1 MKKLFTF
8 FLALIAG
15 AGILF
20 AGDDFYEWDFNDSG
34 KCGPNLKWN
43 FYVSDWRL
51 VISGTGDMYNWDKKS
66 DVPWYKHSVKVV
78 EIGENV
84 TSIGTHAFDSSTK
97 LYLVHWNAKNCPS
110 APFDSKIHRIHT
122 VKFGDKVEVIPDN
135 LFYGMDV
142 SKVNIP
148 DNVKT
153 IGNNAFRYSGVFN
166 LTIGDGVTH
175 IGKGAFSNCS
185 ELNSVSIG
193 AGVTYIGDGAFDGCT
208 KIQGIGWHA
217 KNCPVAPFTD
227 AVSVENINIYS
238 TVEVIPANLCAGKS
252 KLTQI
257 VIPNSVKTIGS
268 NAFKDC
274 IRVSTLKIG
283 TGVTSIGAHA
293 FENCPITY
301 LHLPDGL
308 QTIGS
313 YAFAGCRSVT
323 GSISIP
329 VSVTSVGEGAF
340 YQCSGL
346 NSVSIGSGVTSIAAK
361 TFQGCSSC
369 ASITIPSKV
378 TSIGASAFQAC
389 TSLAKAYLPANLTS
403 IGDSAFKQC
412 TSLADIDIPDNVT
425 TMGKGVFNGCR
436 FTSTV
441 QNNRFFVSLPR
452 LTTGNYV
459 IKDGIETIVDRAFQ
473 DCESL
478 TSVTIPS
485 SVKEIRDAAF
495 NGCYHLSSIIC
506 EAATPPAC
514 ANEDGYQLW
523 VWWRV
528 DHYLPVYVPI
538 GSVATYKNIK
548 SGSAAAGW
556 RYFENFRAL
565 PYGSGKC
572 STKVTWTL
580 KDSVLT
586 ISGTGHTVDWGSPKT
601 VPWYEAREYIKSVVI
616 EDGIVSI
623 GKYAFTAYPNLVNVD
638 IPGSLTIID
647 ETAFAGCPKL
657 SRFKVSVLNADFAA
671 PKGDLYNKKTMQL
684 MVCPP
689 AKETYTVGTYITS
702 ILPSAFDSCKAP
714 LAVTCERETPATVS
728 GNTLFANVTGTINVY
743 VPEANIAAYK
753 AAWGTTNCEYHAL
766 QNGECVVDG
775 IKYSY
780 HSDGTATVIAN
791 SPVYSGDIV
800 IPETFTYGGKTYTV
814 TQLGNIAFHNC
825 SDLTSLSLPKTLVT
839 IGNTSF
845 GNCTKLTSIIIP
857 ENVSSLDEYTFL
869 NSGLKT
875 IYFKSFQAVPTVTGT
890 PFGFID
896 ANTLIYVPATLLSDY
911 RTQWSGMTNIQP
923 DLFFAGGLY
932 YSIDPTKQNATVV
945 QHPDGVGEYNPL
957 VNVTIPEAI
966 EAYGQTFSVDT
977 IGKDAFYGCDE
988 LESITMPNSIVSIEE
1003 YAFYN
1008 CSAVKK
1014 FIIPGNVTF
1023 IGQRAFWDCKEMTS
1037 LAIYGNVATIGD
1049 YAFRNCSKIASITCE
1064 AATPPTCIYQCLNSV
1079 TKTIPLYVPSE
1090 SVNAYKNATE
1100 WKDFTN
1106 IKQLIDKCKDVNN
1119 IEKAGEPIV
1128 LDSVYVIFVADRY
1141 AYVQDQSGT
1150 TLVYLTYADENI
1162 KPGVRISNI
1171 RGSVMNYRG
1180 LPEVKPNNQAEWI
1193 LTPGGGET
1201 PIFVTVDDM
1210 PTADMV
1216 NQLVYIPKGAIE
1228 GVFVA
1233 GSQANL
1239 DLTMQNGKVIKL
1251 RSQFKQ
1257 AETFTADKVYD
1268 LLVAVGKFN
1277 DEIQLYYIQ
1286 IADTYNLY
1294 TIRFLNEDGSEL
1306 QALSVPE
1313 GLTPVYTGETPVKAE
1328 TDHSTFAFAGWD
1340 KTIAP
1345 AEENATY
1352 TAVFEESYK
1361 RFTITVAVN
1370 EAAAGAAYGE
1380 GTYDYGTKVKLYA
1393 IPNADY
1399 HFVKWSD
1406 GVTDNPR
1413 EVTVTAD
1420 VTYTAVFEANSPS
1433 TAIDQLNQQSTINNQ
1448 KLMING
1454 QLFILRDGKVYNVTG
1469 QRVE

>member
-1 MKKLFTF
+1 MKKLLTF

-15 AGILF
+15 AGTLF
-20 AGDDFYEWDFNDSG
+20 ADDFYEWDFNDSG
-34 KCGPNLKWN
+34 KCGPNLKWE
-43 FYVSDWRL
+43 YTIWDDRL

-66 DVPWYKHSVKVV
+66 DVPWYKHYVKVV

-110 APFDSKIHRIHT
+110 APFDSKIHKIHT

-217 KNCPVAPFTD
+217 KNCPVAPFAD
-227 AVSVENINIYS
+227 ANGVININFYS

-274 IRVSTLKIG
+274 IRVSTLEIG

-313 YAFAGCRSVT
+313 YAFAGCRNVA
-323 GSISIP
+323 GSMSIP
-329 VSVTSVGEGAF
+329 SSVTSVGEGAF

-361 TFQGCSSC
+361 TFQGCSSF
-369 ASITIPSKV
+369 ASITIPSEV

-389 TSLAKAYLPANLTS
+389 TSLAKAYLPDNLTS
-403 IGDSAFKQC
+403 IGDSAFNQC
-412 TSLADIDIPDNVT
+412 SSLADITIPDKVT
-425 TMGKGVFNGCR
+425 SLGKGVFNGCH
-436 FTSTV
+436 FTSTI
-441 QNNRFFVSLPR
+441 QNAHFFIYLPR
-452 LTTGNYV
+452 MVTGNYA
-459 IKDGIETIVDRAFQ
+459 IKEGIETIADRAFQ
-473 DCESL
+473 GCSGL

-485 SVKEIRDAAF
+485 SVKAIRTAAF
-495 NGCYHLSSIIC
+495 SGCNHLNSITC
-506 EAATPPAC
+506 EATTPPAC
-514 ANEDGYQLW
+514 AFEEIWPNS
-523 VWWRV
+523 VWAAV
-528 DHYLPVYVPI
+528 ICPVYVPI
-538 GSVATYKNIK
+538 GCVATYKNIT
-548 SGSAAAGW
+548 SGSAAEAW
-556 RYFENFRAL
+556 RYFEDFRAI
-565 PYGSGKC
+565 PSASGDVPNSYLKW
-572 STKVTWTL
+572 SL
-580 KDSVLT
+580 KDGVLT
-586 ISGTGHTVDWGSPKT
+586 ISGNGNMPDFYYAYQL
-601 VPWYEAREYIKSVVI
+601 PWNEAREYISAVVLNDGVGNVGMNAFLDCTNLTTVVI
-616 EDGIVSI
+616 KSTNFNAI
-623 GKYAFTAYPNLVNVD
+623 GENAFKGCTALKAVDVLAANTTYASQQGV
-638 IPGSLTIID
+638 
-647 ETAFAGCPKL
+647 
-657 SRFKVSVLNADFAA
+657 
-671 PKGDLYNKKTMQL
+671 LYNKDLTQL
-684 MVCPP
+684 VLCPP
-689 AKETYTVGTYITS
+689 ANKSYTFPASVTS
-702 ILPSAFDSCKAP
+702 VLPTAFDGCTAP
-714 LAVTCERETPATVS
+714 FTVTNDQATPPTVS
-728 GNTLFANVTGTINVY
+728 GNTLFAHVTGTVDAY

-753 AAWGTTNCEYHAL
+753 SNWGTTNCEYHAL
-766 QNGECVVDG
+766 NYGQCTVDG
-775 IKYSY
+775 IKYEFY
-780 HSDGTATVIAN
+780 TDGTAKVIAN
-791 SPVYSGDIV
+791 SPIYSGNIV
-800 IPETFTYGGKTYTV
+800 IPETFTYNSKTYTV
-814 TQLGNIAFHNC
+814 TELDKFAFLQC
-825 SDLTSLSLPKTLVT
+825 TGLTSVSLPNTLEKINMT
-839 IGNTSF
+839 F
-845 GNCTKLTSIIIP
+845 YECTALTSITIP
-857 ENVSSLDEYTFL
+857 ESVTTL
-869 NSGLKT
+869 NPDAFAYCSGLQE
-875 IYFKSFQAVPTVTGT
+875 IYCKSYRSVPSMGSTKFYHISTDL
-890 PFGFID
+890 P
-896 ANTLIYVPATLLSDY
+896 IYVPTPLLNDY

-923 DLFFAGGLY
+923 EPIIRDGLY
-932 YSIDPTKQNATVV
+932 FTIDPAKQNATVV
-945 QHPDGVGEYNPL
+945 QHPDGAGGYDPL
-957 VNVTIPEAI
+957 VNVTIPETI

-977 IGKDAFYGCDE
+977 IGKNAFYGCEE
-988 LESITMPNSIVSIEE
+988 LLSITMPKSIVSIEE

-1008 CSAVKK
+1008 CRGVKQ
-1014 FIIPGNVTF
+1014 FIIPENVTS

-1090 SVNAYKNATE
+1090 SVNAYKEAKE
-1100 WKDFTN
+1100 WKEFTN
-1106 IKQLIDKCKDVNN
+1106 IRPLIDKCKDVNN
-1119 IEKAGEPIV
+1119 TEKAGEPV
-1128 LDSVYVIFVADRY
+1128 FLDSVYVIFVSGRY

-1150 TLVYLTYADENI
+1150 TLVYLTNEDPNI

-1171 RGSVMNYRG
+1171 CGSVSLYSN

-1228 GVFVA
+1228 GTFN
-1233 GSQANL
+1233 SSSETNL
-1239 DLTMQNGKVIKL
+1239 NLTLQNGKTMVL
-1251 RSQFKQ
+1251 RNRFKQ
-1257 AETFTADKVYD
+1257 DQVFSANKVYD
-1268 LLVAVGKFN
+1268 LLVAVGQYWTGV
-1277 DEIQLYYIQ
+1277 QLYYIQ
-1286 IADTYNLY
+1286 IADTYDLY
-1294 TIRFLNEDGSEL
+1294 NIRFLNENGTEL
-1306 QALSVPE
+1306 QSLKVPE
-1313 GLTPVYTGETPVKAE
+1313 GTTAVYTGETPAKAE
-1328 TDHSTFAFAGWD
+1328 TDHSTFRFVGWD

-1345 AEENATY
+1345 AAANADY

-1361 RFTITVAVN
+1361 RFIITLAVN
-1370 EAAAGAAYGE
+1370 DDAAGAVYGG
-1380 GTYDYGTKVKLYA
+1380 GTYDYGASVTLFA
-1393 IPNADY
+1393 LPNMGY
-1399 HFVKWSD
+1399 HFVRWTD
-1406 GVTDNPR
+1406 GSTDYPR
-1413 EVTVTAD
+1413 VVTVTGDA
-1420 VTYTAVFEANSPS
+1420 TYTAEFESDTPTGLEEINDQMRKCENEKII
-1433 TAIDQLNQQSTINNQ
+1433 ID
-1448 KLMING
+1448 G
-1454 QLFILRDGKVYNVTG
+1454 QLYILRGDKIYTVTG
-1469 QRVE
+1469 QVVK

>member
-1 MKKLFTF
+1 MRKKIFTF
-8 FLALIAG
+8 LLALVASVG
-15 AGILF
+15 TLF
-20 AGDDFYEWDFNDSG
+20 ADGQ
-34 KCGPNLKWN
+34 CGLNLYWK
-43 FYVSDWRL
+43 YGGASHTL
-51 VISGTGDMYNWDKKS
+51 TIYGTGEMETYSDIYKAPWDDIRDKIE
-66 DVPWYKHSVKVV
+66 SVIV
-78 EIGENV
+78 EDGA
-84 TSIGTHAFDSSTK
+84 TSIGD
-97 LYLVHWNAKNCPS
+97 
-110 APFDSKIHRIHT
+110 
-122 VKFGDKVEVIPDN
+122 
-135 LFYGMDV
+135 M
-142 SKVNIP
+142 
-148 DNVKT
+148 
-153 IGNNAFRYSGVFN
+153 
-166 LTIGDGVTH
+166 
-175 IGKGAFSNCS
+175 
-185 ELNSVSIG
+185 
-193 AGVTYIGDGAFDGCT
+193 
-208 KIQGIGWHA
+208 
-217 KNCPVAPFTD
+217 
-227 AVSVENINIYS
+227 
-238 TVEVIPANLCAGKS
+238 
-252 KLTQI
+252 
-257 VIPNSVKTIGS
+257 
-268 NAFKDC
+268 
-274 IRVSTLKIG
+274 
-283 TGVTSIGAHA
+283 
-293 FENCPITY
+293 
-301 LHLPDGL
+301 
-308 QTIGS
+308 
-313 YAFAGCRSVT
+313 
-323 GSISIP
+323 
-329 VSVTSVGEGAF
+329 AF
-340 YQCSGL
+340 YQCKRLSYVYMNSTVIDIKTNAFSGCTAL
-346 NSVSIGSGVTSIAAK
+346 TSVSFSSATQNIYPGAFAECRGLTFILLPANLTTIGMSAFKRCTALTSIE
-361 TFQGCSSC
+361 
-369 ASITIPSKV
+369 IPDKV
-378 TSIGASAFQAC
+378 TSIGGQAFLACSALKSVKLGDSVKIIEFGAFEDC
-389 TSLAKAYLPANLTS
+389 TALTS
-403 IGDSAFKQC
+403 INIPNSVTDIETSAFEGC
-412 TSLADIDIPDNVT
+412 SSLTSIDIPDNVT
-425 TMGKGVFNGCR
+425 KIGDNAFLGCG

-441 QNNRFFVSLPR
+441 QNAHVFVYLSR
-452 LTTGNYV
+452 LTTGNYE
-459 IKDGIETIVDRAFQ
+459 IKDGIEKICDCAFMN
-473 DCESL
+473 CVGL
-478 TSVTIPS
+478 TSIKMPASLKYIGAQTL
-485 SVKEIRDAAF
+485 K
-495 NGCYHLSSIIC
+495 GCTNLSSITC
-506 EAATPPAC
+506 EATTPPSC
-514 ANEDGYQLW
+514 YFFSLDKII
-523 VWWRV
+523 
-528 DHYLPVYVPI
+528 PVYVPI
-538 GSVATYKNIK
+538 GSVTTYKNIDSDSPAKQWK
-548 SGSAAAGW
+548 SISDFHAI
-556 RYFENFRAL
+556 
-565 PYGSGKC
+565 PYGSGDVPNSYLKW
-572 STKVTWTL
+572 SL
-580 KDSVLT
+580 KDGVLT
-586 ISGTGHTVDWGSPKT
+586 ISGNGNMPDFYYAYQL
-601 VPWYEAREYIKSVVI
+601 PWNEAREYISAVVLNDGVGNVGMNAFLDCTNLTTVVI
-616 EDGIVSI
+616 KSKNFNAI
-623 GKYAFTAYPNLVNVD
+623 GENAFKGCTALKAVDVLAANATYASQQGV
-638 IPGSLTIID
+638 
-647 ETAFAGCPKL
+647 
-657 SRFKVSVLNADFAA
+657 
-671 PKGDLYNKKTMQL
+671 LYNKDLTQL
-684 MVCPP
+684 VLCPP
-689 AKETYTVGTYITS
+689 ANKSYTFLASVTS
-702 ILPSAFDSCKAP
+702 VLPTAFDGCTAP
-714 LAVTCERETPATVS
+714 FTVTNDQATPPTVS
-728 GNTLFANVTGTINVY
+728 GKTLFANVTGTVDAY

-753 AAWGTTNCEYHAL
+753 SAWGTTNCEYHAL
-766 QNGECVVDG
+766 NYGQCTVDG
-775 IKYSY
+775 IKYEFY
-780 HSDGTATVIAN
+780 TDGTAKVIAN
-791 SPVYSGDIV
+791 SPIYSGDIV
-800 IPETFTYGGKTYTV
+800 IPETFTYNSKTYTV
-814 TQLGNIAFHNC
+814 TELDKFAFLQC
-825 SDLTSLSLPKTLVT
+825 TGLTSVSLPNTLEKINMT
-839 IGNTSF
+839 F
-845 GNCTKLTSIIIP
+845 YECTALTSITIP
-857 ENVSSLDEYTFL
+857 ESVTTL
-869 NSGLKT
+869 NPDAFAYCSGLQA
-875 IYFKSFQAVPTVTGT
+875 IYCKSYRSVPSMGSTKFNHISASL
-890 PFGFID
+890 P
-896 ANTLIYVPATLLSDY
+896 IYVPTPLLSDY

-932 YSIDPTKQNATVV
+932 YSIDPAKQNATVV

-1268 LLVAVGKFN
+1268 ILVAVGKFN

-1286 IADTYNLY
+1286 IADTYDLY

-1352 TAVFEESYK
+1352 TAVFDEIYK
-1361 RFTITVAVN
+1361 EFTITVAVN
-1370 EAAAGAAYGE
+1370 DAAAGAAYGE

-1433 TAIDQLNQQSTINNQ
+1433 TALEQINQQSPYLQIVPSGKEIKNQ

>member
-8 FLALIAG
+8 LLALIAG
-15 AGILF
+15 AGTLF
-20 AGDDFYEWDFNDSG
+20 AANSG
-34 KCGPNLKWN
+34 KCGDNLTWTI
-43 FYVSDWRL
+43 DTEHETL
-51 VISGTGDMYNWDKKS
+51 TISGTGEMYNWDKAG
-66 DVPWYKHSVKVV
+66 DVPWCKQRHYVDTLV
-78 EIGENV
+78 IGEGV
-84 TSIGTHAFDSSTK
+84 TRIGTHAFDTCFQIHK
-97 LYLVHWNAKNCPS
+97 VYWNAKNCVS
-110 APFDSKIHRIHT
+110 APFDHYLRNPNIDYFI
-122 VKFGDKVEVIPDN
+122 FGNEVE
-135 LFYGMDV
+135 Y
-142 SKVNIP
+142 
-148 DNVKT
+148 
-153 IGNNAFRYSGVFN
+153 
-166 LTIGDGVTH
+166 
-175 IGKGAFSNCS
+175 
-185 ELNSVSIG
+185 
-193 AGVTYIGDGAFDGCT
+193 
-208 KIQGIGWHA
+208 
-217 KNCPVAPFTD
+217 
-227 AVSVENINIYS
+227 
-238 TVEVIPANLCAGKS
+238 IPAGLCQGMRGPRS
-252 KLTQI
+252 IT
-257 VIPNSVKTIGS
+257 IPNSVK
-268 NAFKDC
+268 
-274 IRVSTLKIG
+274 
-283 TGVTSIGAHA
+283 SIGGEA
-293 FENCPITY
+293 FEDC
-301 LHLPDGL
+301 DWV
-308 QTIGS
+308 
-313 YAFAGCRSVT
+313 R
-323 GSISIP
+323 
-329 VSVTSVGEGAF
+329 
-340 YQCSGL
+340 
-346 NSVSIGSGVTSIAAK
+346 SVSIGSGVTYIGKDAFSGLLSLEKVYWNAKNGPYVNFTGNDVIFTFGNDVEVIPNNLCAYCIKITSMKIPNNVKIIGNKAFEGCRNLTDLKIGSGVTSIGDSAFINCDLKWISLPSGLKSIGSYAFSGNTRMTSAYIPNSVTSLGSGAFYQCPTLTSITIPDGVTAINAK
-361 TFQGCSSC
+361 TFQGC
-369 ASITIPSKV
+369 
-378 TSIGASAFQAC
+378 
-389 TSLAKAYLPANLTS
+389 TSLANAYLPDNLTS

-436 FTSTV
+436 FTSTI
-441 QNNRFFVSLPR
+441 QNAHFFIYLPR
-452 LTTGNYV
+452 MVTGNYA
-459 IKDGIETIVDRAFQ
+459 IKEGIETIVDRAFQ
-473 DCESL
+473 GCESL

-495 NGCYHLSSIIC
+495 YGCNLLNSIIC

-514 ANEDGYQLW
+514 ANEEAYSLG
-523 VWWRV
+523 VWSLV
-528 DHYLPVYVPI
+528 DNFLPVYVPI

-556 RYFENFRAL
+556 KHFENFLPL

-586 ISGTGHTVDWGSPKT
+586 ISGTGHTVDWGSPKN

-638 IPGSLTIID
+638 IPGSLTIIN

-671 PKGDLYNKKTMQL
+671 PKGDLYNRKTMQL

-728 GNTLFANVTGTINVY
+728 GNTLFAHVTGTIDVY

-875 IYFKSFQAVPTVTGT
+875 IYFKSYQAVPTVTGT

-932 YSIDPTKQNATVV
+932 YTIDPAKQNATVV

-1257 AETFTADKVYD
+1257 AETFTAAKVYD
-1268 LLVAVGKFN
+1268 ILVAVGKFN

-1328 TDHSTFAFAGWD
+1328 TDHSAFAFVGWD
-1340 KTIAP
+1340 KPVAP

-1352 TAVFEESYK
+1352 TAVFDEIYK
-1361 RFTITVAVN
+1361 EFTITVAVN
-1370 EAAAGAAYGE
+1370 DAAAGAAYGE
-1380 GTYDYGTKVKLYA
+1380 GTYDYGTKVNLYA

-1433 TAIDQLNQQSTINNQ
+1433 TALEQINQQSQIKNQ

-1454 QLFILRDGKVYNVTG
+1454 QLFILRDGKVYTVTG

>member
-1 MKKLFTF
+1 MRKKIFTF
-8 FLALIAG
+8 LLALVASVG
-15 AGILF
+15 TLF
-20 AGDDFYEWDFNDSG
+20 AQ
-34 KCGPNLKWN
+34 
-43 FYVSDWRL
+43 
-51 VISGTGDMYNWDKKS
+51 SGTCGENVYWEYYTSSKVLEIDGVGGDGVMYDWDNEK
-66 DVPWYKHSVKVV
+66 DVPWYPYRNEIKTIRVYGVIRIGNKAFTGLKGVQYFEINDVH
-78 EIGENV
+78 EIGDDAFRGCTWLSDVPTSKLGVNFEITRIGKNAFRDCTSLTVVNLPQTVVFLGDSAFSGCTAIKQVYLAKTQIPSIGNSTFAGCTSITDVELPDKV
-84 TSIGTHAFDSSTK
+84 TSIG
-97 LYLVHWNAKNCPS
+97 N
-110 APFDSKIHRIHT
+110 
-122 VKFGDKVEVIPDN
+122 G
-135 LFYGMDV
+135 
-142 SKVNIP
+142 
-148 DNVKT
+148 
-153 IGNNAFRYSGVFN
+153 AFRM
-166 LTIGDGVTH
+166 
-175 IGKGAFSNCS
+175 
-185 ELNSVSIG
+185 
-193 AGVTYIGDGAFDGCT
+193 CT
-208 KIQGIGWHA
+208 
-217 KNCPVAPFTD
+217 
-227 AVSVENINIYS
+227 SLRNINM
-238 TVEVIPANLCAGKS
+238 
-252 KLTQI
+252 
-257 VIPNSVKTIGS
+257 
-268 NAFKDC
+268 
-274 IRVSTLKIG
+274 
-283 TGVTSIGAHA
+283 
-293 FENCPITY
+293 
-301 LHLPDGL
+301 
-308 QTIGS
+308 
-313 YAFAGCRSVT
+313 
-323 GSISIP
+323 
-329 VSVTSVGEGAF
+329 
-340 YQCSGL
+340 
-346 NSVSIGSGVTSIAAK
+346 GSGVTSI
-361 TFQGCSSC
+361 GDY
-369 ASITIPSKV
+369 
-378 TSIGASAFQAC
+378 AFYKC
-389 TSLAKAYLPANLTS
+389 TSLSEIEISDKVTEIGEKAFSDCKFISIVQNAHFFIYLPR
-403 IGDSAFKQC
+403 I
-412 TSLADIDIPDNVT
+412 I
-425 TMGKGVFNGCR
+425 
-436 FTSTV
+436 
-441 QNNRFFVSLPR
+441 
-452 LTTGNYV
+452 TGNYE
-459 IKDGIETIVDRAFQ
+459 IKDGIKTICEYAFQ
-473 DCESL
+473 NCVGL
-478 TSVTIPS
+478 TSIKIPS
-485 SVKEIRDAAF
+485 SVKDIRDRAF
-495 NGCYHLSSIIC
+495 SYCTNISSITC
-506 EAATPPAC
+506 EATTPPDC
-514 ANEDGYQLW
+514 DHMVFYN
-523 VWWRV
+523 V
-528 DHYLPVYVPI
+528 DASCPVYVPI
-538 GSVATYKNIK
+538 GSVNTYKNVVFY
-548 SGSAAAGW
+548 SPAGGW
-556 RYFENFRAL
+556 KEFTDFRAL
-565 PYGSGKC
+565 PYGSGDVPNSYLKW
-572 STKVTWTL
+572 SL
-580 KDSVLT
+580 KDGVLT
-586 ISGTGHTVDWGSPKT
+586 ISGNGNMPDFYYAYQL
-601 VPWYEAREYIKSVVI
+601 PWNEAREYISAVVLNDGVGNVGMNAFLDCTNLTTVVI
-616 EDGIVSI
+616 KSTNFKAI
-623 GKYAFTAYPNLVNVD
+623 GENAFKGCTALKAVDVLVANATYASQQGV
-638 IPGSLTIID
+638 
-647 ETAFAGCPKL
+647 
-657 SRFKVSVLNADFAA
+657 
-671 PKGDLYNKKTMQL
+671 LYNKDLTQL
-684 MVCPP
+684 VLCPP
-689 AKETYTVGTYITS
+689 ANKSYTFLASVTS
-702 ILPSAFDSCKAP
+702 VLPTAFDGCTAP
-714 LAVTCERETPATVS
+714 FTVTNDQATPPTVS
-728 GNTLFANVTGTINVY
+728 GKTLFANVTGTVDAY

-753 AAWGTTNCEYHAL
+753 SAWGTTNCEYHAL
-766 QNGECVVDG
+766 NYGQCTVDG
-775 IKYSY
+775 IKYEFY
-780 HSDGTATVIAN
+780 TDGTAKVIAN
-791 SPVYSGDIV
+791 SPIYSGDIV
-800 IPETFTYGGKTYTV
+800 IPETFTYNSKTYTV
-814 TQLGNIAFHNC
+814 TELDKFAFLQC
-825 SDLTSLSLPKTLVT
+825 TGLTSVSLPNTLEKINMT
-839 IGNTSF
+839 F
-845 GNCTKLTSIIIP
+845 YECTALTSITIP
-857 ENVSSLDEYTFL
+857 ESVTTL
-869 NSGLKT
+869 NPDAFAYCSGLQA
-875 IYFKSFQAVPTVTGT
+875 IYCKSYRSVPSTGST
-890 PFGFID
+890 KFNHISASLP
-896 ANTLIYVPATLLSDY
+896 IYVPTPLLSDY

-932 YSIDPTKQNATVV
+932 YTIDPAKQNATVV

-988 LESITMPNSIVSIEE
+988 LESITMPNSIVRIEE

-1268 LLVAVGKFN
+1268 ILVAVGKFN

-1294 TIRFLNEDGSEL
+1294 NIRFLNEDGSEL

-1340 KTIAP
+1340 KPVAP

-1352 TAVFEESYK
+1352 TAVFDEIYK
-1361 RFTITVAVN
+1361 EFTITVAVN
-1370 EAAAGAAYGE
+1370 DAAAGAAYGE
-1380 GTYDYGTKVKLYA
+1380 GTYDYGTKVNLYA

-1433 TAIDQLNQQSTINNQ
+1433 TALEQINQQSKIKNQ

>member
-8 FLALIAG
+8 LLALAASAG
-15 AGILF
+15 TVF
-20 AGDDFYEWDFNDSG
+20 AQ
-34 KCGPNLKWN
+34 
-43 FYVSDWRL
+43 
-51 VISGTGDMYNWDKKS
+51 SGTCGENVYWEYYTASKVLEIGGVGGDGVMYDWDNEK
-66 DVPWYKHSVKVV
+66 DVPWYPYRNEIKTIRVHGVIRIGNKAFTGLKGVQYFEINDV
-78 EIGENV
+78 HEIGDDAFRGCTWLSDVPTSKLGVNFEITRIGKNAFRDCTSLTVVNLPQTVVFLGDSAFSGCTAIKRVYLAKTQIPSIGNSTFAGCTSITDVELPDKV
-84 TSIGTHAFDSSTK
+84 TSIG
-97 LYLVHWNAKNCPS
+97 N
-110 APFDSKIHRIHT
+110 
-122 VKFGDKVEVIPDN
+122 G
-135 LFYGMDV
+135 
-142 SKVNIP
+142 
-148 DNVKT
+148 
-153 IGNNAFRYSGVFN
+153 AFRM
-166 LTIGDGVTH
+166 
-175 IGKGAFSNCS
+175 
-185 ELNSVSIG
+185 
-193 AGVTYIGDGAFDGCT
+193 CT
-208 KIQGIGWHA
+208 
-217 KNCPVAPFTD
+217 
-227 AVSVENINIYS
+227 SLRNINM
-238 TVEVIPANLCAGKS
+238 
-252 KLTQI
+252 
-257 VIPNSVKTIGS
+257 
-268 NAFKDC
+268 
-274 IRVSTLKIG
+274 
-283 TGVTSIGAHA
+283 
-293 FENCPITY
+293 
-301 LHLPDGL
+301 
-308 QTIGS
+308 
-313 YAFAGCRSVT
+313 
-323 GSISIP
+323 
-329 VSVTSVGEGAF
+329 
-340 YQCSGL
+340 
-346 NSVSIGSGVTSIAAK
+346 GSGVTSI
-361 TFQGCSSC
+361 GDY
-369 ASITIPSKV
+369 
-378 TSIGASAFQAC
+378 AFYKC
-389 TSLAKAYLPANLTS
+389 TSLSEIEISDKVTEIGEKAFS
-403 IGDSAFKQC
+403 DCKFI
-412 TSLADIDIPDNVT
+412 
-425 TMGKGVFNGCR
+425 
-436 FTSTV
+436 STV
-441 QNNRFFVSLPR
+441 QNAHFFIYLPR
-452 LTTGNYV
+452 IITGNYE
-459 IKDGIETIVDRAFQ
+459 IKDGIKTICEYAFQ
-473 DCESL
+473 NCVGL
-478 TSVTIPS
+478 TSIKIPS
-485 SVKEIRDAAF
+485 SVKDIRDRAF
-495 NGCYHLSSIIC
+495 SYCTNISSITC
-506 EAATPPAC
+506 EATTPPDC
-514 ANEDGYQLW
+514 DHMVFYN
-523 VWWRV
+523 V
-528 DHYLPVYVPI
+528 DASCPVYVPI
-538 GSVATYKNIK
+538 GSVNTYKNVVFY
-548 SGSAAAGW
+548 SPAGGW
-556 RYFENFRAL
+556 KEFTDFRAL
-565 PYGSGKC
+565 PYGSGDVPNSYLKW
-572 STKVTWTL
+572 SL
-580 KDSVLT
+580 KDGVLT
-586 ISGTGHTVDWGSPKT
+586 ISGSDYMPDWT
-601 VPWYEAREYIKSVVI
+601 AAENVPWYEAREYIKSVVI

-638 IPGSLTIID
+638 IPGSLTIIN

-671 PKGDLYNKKTMQL
+671 PKGDLYNRKTMQL

-728 GNTLFANVTGTINVY
+728 GNTLFANVTGTIDVY

-814 TQLGNIAFHNC
+814 TRLGNIAFHNC

-875 IYFKSFQAVPTVTGT
+875 IYFKSYQAVPTVTGT

-896 ANTLIYVPATLLSDY
+896 ANTLIYVPATLLSEY

-1216 NQLVYIPKGAIE
+1216 NQLIYIPKGAIE
-1228 GVFVA
+1228 GVTV
-1233 GSQANL
+1233 
-1239 DLTMQNGKVIKL
+1239 
-1251 RSQFKQ
+1251 RSLSLEASSSKR
-1257 AETFTADKVYD
+1257 KP
-1268 LLVAVGKFN
+1268 
-1277 DEIQLYYIQ
+1277 
-1286 IADTYNLY
+1286 
-1294 TIRFLNEDGSEL
+1294 SL
-1306 QALSVPE
+1306 Q
-1313 GLTPVYTGETPVKAE
+1313 
-1328 TDHSTFAFAGWD
+1328 
-1340 KTIAP
+1340 
-1345 AEENATY
+1345 
-1352 TAVFEESYK
+1352 
-1361 RFTITVAVN
+1361 
-1370 EAAAGAAYGE
+1370 
-1380 GTYDYGTKVKLYA
+1380 TKSMTSSL
-1393 IPNADY
+1393 P
-1399 HFVKWSD
+1399 
-1406 GVTDNPR
+1406 
-1413 EVTVTAD
+1413 
-1420 VTYTAVFEANSPS
+1420 
-1433 TAIDQLNQQSTINNQ
+1433 
-1448 KLMING
+1448 
-1454 QLFILRDGKVYNVTG
+1454 
-1469 QRVE
+1469 

>member
-8 FLALIAG
+8 LLALIAG
-15 AGILF
+15 AGTLF
-20 AGDDFYEWDFNDSG
+20 AANSG
-34 KCGPNLKWN
+34 KCGDNLTWTI
-43 FYVSDWRL
+43 DTEHETL
-51 VISGTGDMYNWDKKS
+51 TISGTGEMYNWDKAG
-66 DVPWYKHSVKVV
+66 DVPWCKQRHYVDTLV
-78 EIGENV
+78 IGEGV
-84 TSIGTHAFDSSTK
+84 TRIGTHAFDTCFQIQK
-97 LYLVHWNAKNCPS
+97 VYWNAKNCVS
-110 APFDSKIHRIHT
+110 APFDHILRNPNIDYFIFGNEVEYIPAGLCQGMRGPRSITIPNS
-122 VKFGDKVEVIPDN
+122 VK
-135 LFYGMDV
+135 
-142 SKVNIP
+142 S
-148 DNVKT
+148 
-153 IGNNAFRYSGVFN
+153 IGGEAFEDCDWVRR
-166 LTIGDGVTH
+166 
-175 IGKGAFSNCS
+175 
-185 ELNSVSIG
+185 VSIG
-193 AGVTYIGDGAFDGCT
+193 SGVTYIGEDAFSGLLSLE
-208 KIQGIGWHA
+208 KVYWNA
-217 KNCPVAPFTD
+217 KNGPYVSFEGNDVIFTFGND
-227 AVSVENINIYS
+227 
-238 TVEVIPANLCAGKS
+238 VEVIPANLCAYCIKITS
-252 KLTQI
+252 ME
-257 VIPNSVKTIGS
+257 IPNNVKIIG
-268 NAFKDC
+268 NK
-274 IRVSTLKIG
+274 
-283 TGVTSIGAHA
+283 A
-293 FENCPITY
+293 FE
-301 LHLPDGL
+301 
-308 QTIGS
+308 
-313 YAFAGCRSVT
+313 GCRNLT
-323 GSISIP
+323 D
-329 VSVTSVGEGAF
+329 
-340 YQCSGL
+340 L
-346 NSVSIGSGVTSIAAK
+346 KIGSGVTSIGDSAFINCDLKRIVLPSGLKSIGSYAFSGNTRMTSAYIPNSVTSLGSGAFYQCPTLTSITIPDGVTAINAK
-361 TFQGCSSC
+361 TFQGC
-369 ASITIPSKV
+369 
-378 TSIGASAFQAC
+378 
-389 TSLAKAYLPANLTS
+389 TSLANAYLPDNLTS

-441 QNNRFFVSLPR
+441 QNAHFFIYLPR
-452 LTTGNYV
+452 MVTGNYA
-459 IKDGIETIVDRAFQ
+459 IKEGIETIADRAFQ
-473 DCESL
+473 NCESL

-514 ANEDGYQLW
+514 ANEDAYQLQ
-523 VWWRV
+523 VWSRV

-556 RYFENFRAL
+556 KFFENFLPL

-586 ISGTGHTVDWGSPKT
+586 ISGTGHTVDWGSPKN

-638 IPGSLTIID
+638 IPGSLTIIN

-671 PKGDLYNKKTMQL
+671 PKGDLYNRKTMQL

-728 GNTLFANVTGTINVY
+728 GNTLFAHVTGTIDVY

-814 TQLGNIAFHNC
+814 TRLGNIAFHNC

-875 IYFKSFQAVPTVTGT
+875 IYFKSYQAVPTVTGT

-988 LESITMPNSIVSIEE
+988 LESITMPNSIVRIEE

-1294 TIRFLNEDGSEL
+1294 NIRFLNEDGSEL

-1345 AEENATY
+1345 AAANADY
-1352 TAVFEESYK
+1352 TAVFDEIYK
-1361 RFTITVAVN
+1361 EFTITVAVN
-1370 EAAAGAAYGE
+1370 DAAAGAAYGE

-1433 TAIDQLNQQSTINNQ
+1433 TALEQINQQSPYLQIVPSGKEIKNQ

-1454 QLFILRDGKVYNVTG
+1454 QLFILRDGKVYTVTG